1 MPQTLGLASALHV
14 SDLLDPAGMD
24 AAIAEGFVRAQ
35 YDGPARELAILNYT
49 EQAVYTRTWT
59 PVTRQCRGLIVHQP
73 TGMVVARPWPKFFNY
88 GERASDTLDLT
99 APVEVTDKADGSLG
113 ILYVAVDGHPAIAT
127 RGSFTSEQAQHATAL
142 YRDRYEGKWGPH
154 GGVTYLFEIVYPANR
169 IVLDYGDMDDLILLG
184 AVDIATGETFGPDL
198 GRDSGWPGPVART
211 FDYATLADAIAAEPR
226 PNAEG
231 LVVRYLAGEHAGT
244 MLKLKQDDYVA
255 LHRIITG
262 LTARRIWER
271 LAVWDVLHYHPETTP
286 RELGQRLRM
295 DPADVR
301 GIVEAGP
308 DWRDQITKTAPEEF
322 TDWINATISGL
333 EVQVAAILADVEDII
348 DKVSG
353 QDRKMIAQQIA
364 AHPYRGLIF
373 GALDKKPISAQAW
386 ALIRPEA
393 ERPFRAVSED
403 VA

>member
-1 MPQTLGLASALHV
+1 MKLTDLFTDEALDQAVTEGL
-14 SDLLDPAGMD
+14 
-24 AAIAEGFVRAQ
+24 VRVQ
-35 YDGPARELAILNYT
+35 MSPDGRLRILNYT
-49 EQAVYTRTWT
+49 EQVIYTRAWT
-59 PVTRQCRGLIVHQP
+59 DVTRRCRGLIVDAD
-73 TGMVVARPWPKFFNY
+73 GAIIARPWSKFFNY
-88 GERASDTLDLT
+88 GEHAADMLDLT

-113 ILYVAVDGHPAIAT
+113 ILYPAADGPAIAT
-127 RGSFTSEQAQHATAL
+127 RGSFTSEQATHATEL
-142 YRDRYEGKWGPH
+142 YRQRYEGKWDPSAK
-154 GGVTYLFEIVYPANR
+154 VTYLFEIVYPSNR
-169 IVLDYGDMDDLILLG
+169 IVLDYGDLDDLILLG
-184 AVDIATGETFGPDL
+184 AVHIPTGMLIGPGQIVAGD
-198 GRDSGWPGPVART
+198 GWPGPVVRT
-211 FDYATLADAIAAEPR
+211 FDYRTLADALTAEPR

-231 LVVRYLAGEHAGT
+231 LVVRYLAGIHAGT

-308 DWRDQITKTAPEEF
+308 DWQDQITKTAPEEF
-322 TDWINATISGL
+322 TDWINAAISGL
-333 EVQVAAILADVEDII
+333 EVQVAAILADVADII

-353 QDRKMIAQQIA
+353 QDRKTIAQQIA
-364 AHPYRGLIF
+364 ADPYRGLIF